1 MPRKTTILLG
11 VVIILI
17 TGMFATQWD
26 PKDLQ
31 NCVNLKAQ
39 FESNTSN
46 KSIVKRLNTECS
58 GWESDY

>member
-17 TGMFATQWD
+17 TGLVATQWD

-39 FESNTSN
+39 FENDTSN
-46 KSIVKRLNTECS
+46 KSIVKRLNTECY